1 MGATWS
7 FADDEARGQEEQGK
21 PRTLSSGSSDRIAHI
36 FSFKLYL
43 FRMDLAKTP
52 DVLVYAT
59 PCAFLCFVK
68 VHIVTGVGH
77 QASASDCQLPY
88 SNCVICPWI
97 RRVIISFSMLGVSRA
112 TIFCVIGRSFDSRS
126 ASAVLP
132 CME

>member
-1 MGATWS
+1 MG
-7 FADDEARGQEEQGK
+7 
-21 PRTLSSGSSDRIAHI
+21 GSSDPMAHI
-36 FSFKLYL
+36 FSFKRYL

-52 DVLVYAT
+52 DVLFYVT
-59 PCAFLCFVK
+59 PCAFRCFVKPK

-97 RRVIISFSMLGVSRA
+97 RGVIMSFSMLGVSRA

-132 CME
+132 